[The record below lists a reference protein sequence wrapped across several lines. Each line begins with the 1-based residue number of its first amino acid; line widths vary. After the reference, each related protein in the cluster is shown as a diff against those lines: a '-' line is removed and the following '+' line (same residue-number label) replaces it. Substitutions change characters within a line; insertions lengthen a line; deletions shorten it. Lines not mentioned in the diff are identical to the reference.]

1 MPNSAVVIPNLS
13 LGLSISSP
21 YLAPE
26 LLDSFMRRML
36 ISRISRRVLAEHHLS
51 LSHSFNA
58 DVKESGTSDRHVGII
73 YTGLNVKRSIDK
85 CTKLLKERSHFI
97 GDNHGIPSTHW
108 PDVIVDGHLDTT
120 FAYIKEHVE
129 YIFFELLKNAMLA
142 TVQRYHNA
150 PVLPP
155 IRATIV
161 AGNDDVGIRISDQ
174 GGGLLI
180 PQINSPSDLFSFS
193 HVRNATRMDRSR
205 LGALRTPRRKY

>member
-97 GDNHGIPSTHW
+97 SDNHGIPSTHW

-129 YIFFELLKNAMLA
+129 FVCHHVPGKFHHSSLA
-142 TVQRYHNA
+142 
-150 PVLPP
+150 
-155 IRATIV
+155 
-161 AGNDDVGIRISDQ
+161 
-174 GGGLLI
+174 
-180 PQINSPSDLFSFS
+180 SFLADIYS
-193 HVRNATRMDRSR
+193 SSS
-205 LGALRTPRRKY
+205 